1 MTPELIMDPARRV
14 AWKPC
19 LLALICMITSMA
31 IFMNS
36 SEAQGLNKQKTDK
49 HLQAE
54 LEKLIHDFHGTA
66 GVYVENL
73 RTHKMAAVNADT
85 VFPTASIIKVP
96 ILIGVFDKIKS
107 GALQYNQPLLYD
119 TARFRGGSGL
129 MQFFK
134 DSSKTSLD
142 VLISLMIGY
151 SDNVAALWCQELA
164 GGGAEIN
171 RLLEK
176 MGFKDTRVNSRT
188 PGRETAYHDYGWG
201 QTTPREMAAILKLIR
216 QQKAVDAASSDCMY
230 RQMSHIFYDGYAL
243 SEIPPYVQTA
253 SKQGMVNDSRSELV
267 MVNAPHGDYVFYIA
281 TKNNKDERWEKDC
294 EAWVLARKVSALL
307 WHYFEPGESG
317 KWHPAKEAL
326 KLVP

>member
-1 MTPELIMDPARRV
+1 MTSYFNFACRYIHKHNLRAV
-14 AWKPC
+14 F
-19 LLALICMITSMA
+19 LMITTMTA
-31 IFMNS
+31 IMPTAHAQIS
-36 SEAQGLNKQKTDK
+36 SKLKTDK
-49 HLQAE
+49 HLQA
-54 LEKLIHDFHGTA
+54 KLTQLLHDFHGTA

-73 RTHKMAAVNADT
+73 HTGKIATVNADT
-85 VFPTASIIKVP
+85 IFPTASIIKVP
-96 ILIGVFDKIKS
+96 ILLGIFDKIKS
-107 GALQYNQPLLYD
+107 GVLQYNQPLLYD
-119 TARFRGGSGL
+119 TSRFRGGSGL

-134 DSSKTSLD
+134 DSTKTSLD

-164 GGGAEIN
+164 GGGIEIN
-171 RLLEK
+171 RLLDGL
-176 MGFKDTRVNSRT
+176 GFKHTRVNSRT
-188 PGRETAYHDYGWG
+188 AGRDSAYHIYGWG
-201 QTTPREMAAILKLIR
+201 QTTPREMAGILKLIR
-216 QQKAVDAASSDCMY
+216 SGKAVDRRSSDCMY

-243 SEIPPYVQTA
+243 SEIPPYIQTA

-281 TKNNKDERWEKDC
+281 TKNNQDERWEKDC

-307 WHYFEPGESG
+307 WHYFEPKEAA